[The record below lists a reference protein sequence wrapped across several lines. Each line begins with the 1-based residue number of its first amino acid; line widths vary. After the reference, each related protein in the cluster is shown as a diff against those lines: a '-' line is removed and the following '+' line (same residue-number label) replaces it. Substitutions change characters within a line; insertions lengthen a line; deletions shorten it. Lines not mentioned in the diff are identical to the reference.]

1 MPWSP
6 FFLFIKKFIF
16 YGNAKHMVDWQMQL
30 LNLVGFHFWR
40 SNNNIAEILHTAM
53 TVANE
58 TNGLGAQGFGHLNG
72 IDYISRIARGAN
84 ADENILWAGQTQH
97 LLSHSQIWSLIIGK
111 CTVQSHSIH

>member
-1 MPWSP
+1 
-6 FFLFIKKFIF
+6 
-16 YGNAKHMVDWQMQL
+16 MVDWQMQL

-58 TNGLGAQGFGHLNG
+58 TNGFGAQGFGHLNG

-84 ADENILWAGQTQH
+84 ADENILWAGQKNKQG
-97 LLSHSQIWSLIIGK
+97 SL
-111 CTVQSHSIH
+111 